1 MICIF
6 GTYICK
12 ILHIR
17 KVKCA
22 KKKKA
27 FWRTIS
33 EKPFFAKKLEIMTIN
48 DIDDNFCPYKML

>member
-1 MICIF
+1 MQ
-6 GTYICK
+6 

-22 KKKKA
+22 KN
-27 FWRTIS
+27 

>member
-1 MICIF
+1 MQ
-6 GTYICK
+6 

-17 KVKCA
+17 KMKCA

-33 EKPFFAKKLEIMTIN
+33 EKPFFAKKIGNN
-48 DIDDNFCPYKML
+48 DNK

>member
-1 MICIF
+1 MQ
-6 GTYICK
+6 

-27 FWRTIS
+27 FRRTIS

-48 DIDDNFCPYKML
+48 DIDDNFCPYKVL